1 MSAQIIV
8 NKSLKK
14 KGELTTCF
22 CNAGELA
29 ISCSFFSLAICLS
42 LLPLKLLDCRC
53 HSLIGMHEITAS
65 VEKSRRKFT
74 ETLCGLGHRSADLRL
89 APKLPI

>member
-8 NKSLKK
+8 NKSLK

-22 CNAGELA
+22 CNAGELT

-42 LLPLKLLDCRC
+42 LLPLKLLDCWG
-53 HSLIGMHEITAS
+53 HSLIGMHEILCFCREIQ
-65 VEKSRRKFT
+65 EKIYRN
-74 ETLCGLGHRSADLRL
+74 TLWSW
-89 APKLPI
+89 APIH